1 MFRIVVRPRAAAQ
14 VRRLRRVDAV
24 AVLDGIET
32 HLRHEPDRI
41 SRSRIKRLRGPQA
54 ATYRLRVGD
63 FRVFYDVLETEVVV
77 IAVLHKRE
85 TAQLYQG
92 EEP

>member
-14 VRRLRRVDAV
+14 IRGLRRVDAV
-24 AVLDGIET
+24 AILNAMET
-32 HLRHEPDRI
+32 HLRREPDRA
-41 SRSRIKRLRGPQA
+41 SRSRIKRLRGRHA

-63 FRVFYDVLETEVVV
+63 YRVFYDVAEAEVVV

-85 TAQLYQG
+85 TAEFYR
-92 EEP
+92 EEAP

>member
-14 VRRLRRVDAV
+14 IRRLRRVDAV
-24 AVLDGIET
+24 AILDAMET
-32 HLRHEPDRI
+32 HLRHEPERL
-41 SRSRIKRLRGPQA
+41 SRSRIKRLRGGNS

-63 FRVFYDVLETEVVV
+63 YRVFYDVAEAEVVV

-85 TAQLYQG
+85 TAEFYR
-92 EEP
+92 EEAP

>member
-14 VRRLRRVDAV
+14 IRRLRRVDAV
-24 AVLDGIET
+24 AILDAMEV
-32 HLRHEPDRI
+32 HLRHEPERL
-41 SRSRIKRLRGPQA
+41 SRSRIKRLRGSHA

-63 FRVFYDVLETEVVV
+63 YRIFYDVGEGGVVV

-85 TAQLYQG
+85 TAEFYG
-92 EEP
+92 DEKA

>member
-24 AVLDGIET
+24 AILDAMET
-32 HLRHEPDRI
+32 HLRHEPDRV
-41 SRSRIKRLRGPQA
+41 SRSRIKRLRGTFTA
-54 ATYRLRVGD
+54 AYRLRVGD
-63 FRVFYDVLETEVVV
+63 YRVFYDIVEAKVVV

-85 TAQLYQG
+85 TAEFYR
-92 EEP
+92 EEAP

>member
-14 VRRLRRVDAV
+14 IRGLRRGDAV
-24 AVLDGIET
+24 AILDAIET
-32 HLRHEPDRI
+32 HLRREPDRV
-41 SRSRIKRLRGPQA
+41 SRSRIKRLRGRQT

-63 FRVFYDVLETEVVV
+63 YRVFYDIAEDEVVV

-85 TAQLYQG
+85 TAEFYQQ
-92 EEP
+92 ETP